1 MKVVSYNNYINISQS
16 VFLIVAFLMFILS
29 PDGWSESFV
38 NTVIFMTIL
47 LFINQVLIG
56 KYIKKEKGIIQLELV
71 FFMMFFF
78 TILWIWFAG
87 FVGIAEIG
95 RLPQGYDEVVN
106 YSVSLSFLALSTFLF
121 AFNLHHKQVKGP
133 KQDALKINN
142 KNWVKVGNIIFYSG
156 FLMVF
161 LYVFI
166 FGTASFIGE
175 YIGHE
180 GNLLTRSLYLLQS
193 IFVKVG
199 IIICLVTQA
208 DKKRRIPRNKHHIVA
223 FIFILLMY
231 VFTGD
236 RSELIFTLAT
246 AVFAYSVSFKHIP
259 LSIVLVGVLL
269 LGMLSSAVRV
279 FREFDERTLGSLV
292 ELILNPSED
301 VSVEG
306 GVANIASSGLLLLAA
321 TNAVPEK
328 FDYFNGK
335 LKVMEA
341 LGVIPFGR
349 FFFGDFAGAS
359 HYQKKDYNTSFWLT
373 WLVIGPQAT
382 WGVGTNIVADLYID
396 FGPLGVFLGMYFLGF
411 LGGYF
416 KTRFHVSNSLVFI
429 FMYCYFA
436 GFMTILPRYGIL
448 SIIRGLLWPFLLIK
462 LSEYFF
468 RVNKKTSK

>member
-1 MKVVSYNNYINISQS
+1 MKVVSYSNYINVSQS
-16 VFLIVAFLMFILS
+16 LFLIVAFIMFILS

-56 KYIKKEKGIIQLELV
+56 KFIKKEKGIIQLELV

-106 YSVSLSFLALSTFLF
+106 YSVSLSFFALSTFLF
-121 AFNLHHKQVKGP
+121 AYNLHHKQVKGT
-133 KQDALKINN
+133 KQDALKIKN

-156 FLMVF
+156 FFMVI

-259 LSIVLVGVLL
+259 LSVVLVGVLL

-416 KTRFHVSNSLVFI
+416 KTRFYVSNSLVFI

-468 RVNKKTSK
+468 RVNKKTAK

>member
-1 MKVVSYNNYINISQS
+1 MKFVSYNNYINISQS
-16 VFLIVAFLMFILS
+16 LFLIVSFIMFILS
-29 PDGWSESFV
+29 PDGWNTSFV
-38 NTVIFMTIL
+38 NTIIFLTLL
-47 LFINQVLIG
+47 LFFNQVLIC
-56 KYIKKEKGIIQLELV
+56 KFIKKEKGIIQLELV

-87 FVGIAEIG
+87 FIGLAEIG

-106 YSVSLSFLALSTFLF
+106 YSVSLSFFAISTFLF
-121 AFNLHHKQVKGP
+121 AYNLHHKQVKGNDTNFLSR
-133 KQDALKINN
+133 KN
-142 KNWVKVGNIIFYSG
+142 KGWIRVGNIIFYSG
-156 FLMVF
+156 VLMVF
-161 LYVFI
+161 LYVFV
-166 FGTASFIGE
+166 FGTASFIGS

-180 GNLLTRSLYLLQS
+180 GNLLTRALYLLQS

-199 IIICLVTQA
+199 IIICLVTQS
-208 DKKRRIPRNKHHIVA
+208 DKTRRMPKIKHHIIPFGFV
-223 FIFILLMY
+223 LLMY

-259 LSIVLVGVLL
+259 LSVVLVGVLV
-269 LGMLSSAVRV
+269 LGILSSAVRI
-279 FREFDERTLGSLV
+279 FREYDERTLGSLV
-292 ELILNPSED
+292 ELILNPSEE

-359 HYQKKDYNTSFWLT
+359 HYEKKDYNTSFWLT

-468 RVNKKTSK
+468 RVKKKTAK